1 MLLKTDYYADYF
13 PTFAE
18 MNKYYH
24 YNDVP
29 FLYFHFS
36 FMFRSVIVA
45 RYRHKLRVIE
55 NRVASDGSIV
65 RVVTNKYESCKFG
78 VFVRGWLPD
87 VCDSHYFPKSKY
99 EFCKEWHVVFASAQ
113 LSNSVL
119 RFKQLVKELLFKY
132 SINTSDL
139 CVDKDL

>member
-13 PTFAE
+13 PTFSE
-18 MNKYYH
+18 LNKYYD
-24 YNDVP
+24 YKDVP

-36 FMFRSVIVA
+36 WLMRSVIVA

-55 NRVASDGSIV
+55 NRVASDGSLV
-65 RVVTNKYESCKFG
+65 RVPTDKYEFCKYG

-87 VCDSHYFPKSKY
+87 VCDSHVFPKSKY
-99 EFCKEWHVVFASAQ
+99 EFCKEWHVIFASSS
-113 LSNSVL
+113 LSSSVL
-119 RFKQLVKELLFKY
+119 RFKQCVKELFFKY

-139 CVDKDL
+139 FVDKDL